1 MKFVRFNDKQK
12 QIESLISQNLQ
23 TSEKIDINQ
32 TDIWKHIKK
41 KLKTKLWTCW
51 KILRCL
57 WIIYVWTVIQKV
69 SRSYL
74 ADEEIGGVFHREGM
88 ICTKALG

>member
-32 TDIWKHIKK
+32 TDI
-41 KLKTKLWTCW
+41 
-51 KILRCL
+51 
-57 WIIYVWTVIQKV
+57 
-69 SRSYL
+69 
-74 ADEEIGGVFHREGM
+74 
-88 ICTKALG
+88 